1 MQALSRHE
9 VLLHLP
15 HLSLS
20 DTLTL
25 RQSSRSLNDASR
37 QLLRTAIQR
46 MNPNNQTT
54 NFIFFKSTLSPL
66 KPFRRI
72 KLEVTRLPTT
82 HSLKETASYRIT
94 PSCCATYTIPLQSA
108 FARIS
113 EAVAAKRGDC
123 ARVQVLGTSSFSTT
137 ASNVGPSPSEI
148 TTLHDGTAI
157 SLPHLVYNH
166 YFGTDTPSHR
176 RVLSH
181 PIGSSQVLSKFL
193 KSSTVYL
200 QLLFRGGG
208 EYFLEERYECD
219 GDGTVLYQV
228 CNSPRVD
235 AIDVSVSRTA
245 LSLPDSLSLTLTK
258 SSGWITELWDRIEQ
272 DPLDLKGLH
281 EDMTERKFNHR
292 K

>member
-1 MQALSRHE
+1 
-9 VLLHLP
+9 
-15 HLSLS
+15 
-20 DTLTL
+20 
-25 RQSSRSLNDASR
+25 RSLNDAVLALSPIILR
-37 QLLRTAIQR
+37 SEESNPSLDNLLRTAIQR
-46 MNPNNQTT
+46 MNQNNQTT

-72 KLEVTRLPTT
+72 KLEVTRLPTQ
-82 HSLKETASYRIT
+82 SPSETASYRIT

-137 ASNVGPSPSEI
+137 ASNIGPSPSEI
-148 TTLHDGTAI
+148 TILHDGSAI
-157 SLPHLVYNH
+157 SLPLLVYNH
-166 YFGTDTPSHR
+166 YFGTDTPSQR

-208 EYFLEERYECD
+208 EYFLEERYECG
-219 GDGTVLYQV
+219 GDGTVFYQV

-245 LSLPDSLSLTLTK
+245 LSLPDSLSLSLTK

-281 EDMTERKFNHR
+281 EDMTERKFNHG